1 MRWRLRR
8 EVEWR
13 TNKLTKRWVRRGD
26 GVLSALRFATVIR
39 MIYAEEGLLYI
50 FIYIIFLFLF
60 LFILGWGPLRACRNV
75 TGFSCLPCLVS
86 KVLNIYY
93 LQNLKLKIH
102 LKVNL

>member
-39 MIYAEEGLLYI
+39 MIYAEEGP
-50 FIYIIFLFLF
+50 FIYIY
-60 LFILGWGPLRACRNV
+60 
-75 TGFSCLPCLVS
+75 
-86 KVLNIYY
+86 IYIY
-93 LQNLKLKIH
+93 I
-102 LKVNL
+102 